1 MTRALPALLTAILM
15 SGTAFAA
22 GQHDPH
28 DPMIF
33 WGVGGDVDGTD
44 AGWLAS
50 GDGTLLTWD
59 TYGWVGG
66 DDVKVRL
73 EAEGEALD
81 GDVETSEVRAF
92 VSWNVAEFW
101 DLQAGLRRDFEPD
114 DLTWVAVGV
123 HGLAPYFFETDAHVF
138 LSEDG
143 DAALR
148 LEQSIDLAVTQDL
161 FVEPHAEINA
171 YAQDVPAL
179 RVGAGL
185 ANLELGLQLRYEF
198 SRKFA
203 PYIDL
208 VYERAVGET
217 ASLARAA
224 GEDVEQTTLRI
235 GLRFRL

>member
-1 MTRALPALLTAILM
+1 MRALPALLAAMLM

-22 GQHDPH
+22 GQHGAH
-28 DPMIF
+28 DPTIF
-33 WGVGGDVDGTD
+33 WGVGGEIDGADTD
-44 AGWLAS
+44 WLTS
-50 GDGTLLTWD
+50 GDGALFTWD

-66 DDVKVRL
+66 DDVKLRL

-81 GDVETSEVRAF
+81 GTVEASEVRAF

-101 DLQAGLRRDFEPD
+101 DLQAGLRHDFEPD
-114 DLTWVAVGV
+114 DLTWVAAGV

-148 LEQSIDLAVTQDL
+148 LEQSIELAVTQDL
-161 FVEPHAEINA
+161 FVEPHVELNA

-179 RVGAGL
+179 NVGAGL
-185 ANLELGLQLRYEF
+185 ADLELGLRLRYEI

-203 PYIDL
+203 PYADL
-208 VYERAVGET
+208 VYERAIGET
-217 ASLARAA
+217 AIIARAA
-224 GEDVEQTTLRI
+224 GEDVEQATLRF